1 MRKFLLRYLLP
12 RIAQYF
18 MVIFLGVT
26 LTFIIPRLSPND
38 PVERQVAMIMQSG
51 SQVSPEAITHLR
63 TALSDMYGLHKA
75 ALSNNISRFGAACF
89 AAISDPRSPRFLHQ
103 SLS

>member
-12 RIAQYF
+12 RILQYF

-38 PVERQVAMIMQSG
+38 PVERQVSHDDEPGVARSAPRRSSTCAQ
-51 SQVSPEAITHLR
+51 
-63 TALSDMYGLHKA
+63 ALTEMYGLKGSTVA
-75 ALSNNISRFGAACF
+75 AVFRLLGPAV
-89 AAISDPRSPRFLHQ
+89 PR
-103 SLS
+103 